1 MVLKKKLKKISKP
14 LLYLYLILSVSFLTG
29 LVLLTINLSY
39 LKGIETFYRVLS
51 LSVLYTF
58 LLFYLLYGFVWL
70 FNKKRFK
77 LITFSFFIILIGGVV
92 YFGNYYIYKTYR
104 IIDSINKNEIVYT
117 TNLITLKDVTL
128 GESDKVGMIRSEDD
142 IAGNQL
148 AKELIKKEK
157 LNKLEIIYYDDYYEL
172 LNDLNSKT
180 LTGIFI
186 PGNYESLFI
195 EDDLYSSISN
205 NTVVYKSI
213 TKTIKKTSES
223 GNKSTSEPFTI
234 LLLGIDSTVGDL
246 RKNDAF
252 RGDSIMLITFNPKT
266 LSSTFLS
273 IPRDTYVPITCR
285 KNREMKINAS
295 AVSGTK
301 CMIDTITNFT
311 GIEID
316 YFVKLNFTGLVDLV
330 NAVGGVD
337 IDVPYSFCE
346 QNSKRKWGKDTVFVK
361 EGLQRLDGEQALA
374 LSRNRHFPN
383 DPGAGEMR
391 LQCPTYNKGPRN
403 DFIRGQN
410 QQLVVQGIID
420 KAKNIRSVDAFY
432 KLLNTISDNMD
443 TNMETEQILSFYEVG
458 RNLLFN
464 SKQGVKDSITME
476 RLYLQTSNLMIHNV
490 GSAEIYQKRSLEAI
504 VKEMK
509 INLGLIKADPVKT
522 FSYDANVEVELV
534 VIGKGLFDSTKRSTV
549 PKFINQAKSVA
560 LNWATSNG
568 KTIKVT
574 EVGSDHPL
582 YNEELDNNVVV
593 GQSVPAGTVTDQMS
607 SIEITVQIKK

>member
-1 MVLKKKLKKISKP
+1 
-14 LLYLYLILSVSFLTG
+14 
-29 LVLLTINLSY
+29 
-39 LKGIETFYRVLS
+39 
-51 LSVLYTF
+51 
-58 LLFYLLYGFVWL
+58 
-70 FNKKRFK
+70 
-77 LITFSFFIILIGGVV
+77 
-92 YFGNYYIYKTYR
+92 
-104 IIDSINKNEIVYT
+104 
-117 TNLITLKDVTL
+117 
-128 GESDKVGMIRSEDD
+128 VGMIRSEDD